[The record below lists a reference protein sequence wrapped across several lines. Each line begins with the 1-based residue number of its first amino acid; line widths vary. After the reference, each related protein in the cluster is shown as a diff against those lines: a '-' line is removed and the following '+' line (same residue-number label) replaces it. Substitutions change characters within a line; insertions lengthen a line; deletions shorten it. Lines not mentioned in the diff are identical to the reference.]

1 MGRIERRD
9 QDSGTRS
16 TPSRRQLC
24 CVFWCREPAAIAV
37 PVNGREHLACR
48 KHAAFIKAGKLD
60 WFER

>member
-1 MGRIERRD
+1 MDQSESRD
-9 QDSGTRS
+9 QESGKHS
-16 TPSRRQLC
+16 TLSSRQLC

-60 WFER
+60 WFDR